1 MADNGAIA
9 MGIAVG
15 IDLGTSNTVV
25 ACVRDGRA
33 VTLADENGRR
43 LIPSIVSFHPNGS
56 VLVGESG
63 QGAPAHRPGQHDL
76 LGQAPHR
83 PELGIRRGAAG
94 ARAVP
99 VRAARGGEEQHA
111 RRGPRRD
118 VRAARDERVRPAA
131 REGDRGEGARR
142 DGRPRRRHR
151 PGELQRPAARVHQ
164 GGGQARRPRGAP
176 HPERADRGR
185 ARVRADHEPE
195 RAPRRLR
202 PRRRHVRHHAPRS
215 LRATSSRSSPR
226 PATRPSAAT
235 TSISSSPTSW
245 PTRSSART
253 ASIRAPT

>member
-1 MADNGAIA
+1 

-33 VTLADENGRR
+33 VTLADDEGRR

-56 VLVGESG
+56 VLVGDS
-63 QGAPAHRPGQHDL
+63 AKDRRLIDPANTIYSVKRLIGRSWGSDEVQ
-76 LGQAPHR
+76 Q
-83 PELGIRRGAAG
+83 
-94 ARAVP
+94 
-99 VRAARGGEEQHA
+99 ARGRFPFELREGSKNSTLVVARGETLRLA
-111 RRGPRRD
+111 G
-118 VRAARDERVRPAA
+118 DERVRPASG
-131 REGDRGEGARR
+131 ESDRGEGARR

-151 PGELQRPAARVHQ
+151 PRELQRPAARVHE

-185 ARVRADHEPE
+185 ARLRPDHEPE

-215 LRATSSRSSPR
+215 VRATSSRSSPR
-226 PATRPSAAT
+226 PATRPSAGT

-245 PTRSSART
+245 RTRSSART
-253 ASIRAPT
+253 ASIRAST